1 MRLVVDIPDTMVN
14 RQWMRGFKARW
25 KVRLEQLE
33 LWLVSYRIE
42 IEQLRVQLRLQ
53 QIERSN
59 NTDEFF
65 NVDV

>member
-1 MRLVVDIPDTMVN
+1 VRLVVDIPDTMVN